1 MTERLTKAKPAGAAA
16 PGRRPPRGRVPVTA
30 DLLSGRSGALIIL
43 AALIIAFFIAT
54 PDFLTADNSMNVLR
68 QYSVPAILAAGQTL
82 VIVARGIDL
91 SVASNAALSGSIMAV
106 AYTQW
111 GLPEYVSILIGLGT
125 GCAVGFV
132 NGFVIT
138 RWNVPDFVAT
148 LGAYTAVRGVA
159 LLVTDGY
166 PVPRYG
172 QTVEG
177 RDSIPPLIG
186 SLGADSLLGVPYIVL
201 VALACFGAGALILGR
216 TTLGRTAYAI
226 GGNPEAA
233 RISGIRVGRAKLLV
247 YVFSGLMAAIAGMML
262 TGRQASA
269 NGLMGQGM
277 ELQSIAAVV
286 VGGTPLF
293 GGEGAMSGTLIGV
306 LVIGVLANGLT
317 IVGLSEFWQ
326 QVINGLVIVLVV
338 ALDQWRRR
346 ALGSADGSGTGG
358 TGRSALHRLWPRRPS
373 PSSSPADAPD
383 SG

>member
-1 MTERLTKAKPAGAAA
+1 
-16 PGRRPPRGRVPVTA
+16 
-30 DLLSGRSGALIIL
+30 
-43 AALIIAFFIAT
+43 
-54 PDFLTADNSMNVLR
+54 
-68 QYSVPAILAAGQTL
+68 

-177 RDSIPPLIG
+177 RDGIPPLIG
-186 SLGADSLLGVPYIVL
+186 SLGADSVLGVPYIVL
-201 VALACFGAGALILGR
+201 VALGCFAAGAVILGR

-346 ALGSADGSGTGG
+346 ALGSADGGG
-358 TGRSALHRLWPRRPS
+358 AGGGGGRPALSRLVPKRS
-373 PSSSPADAPD
+373 PTPPT
-383 SG
+383 